1 MQYQQAWGIIDSNN
15 NKVVHLMIGERIKE
29 TRGRNGLTQSALAK
43 RLGISR
49 SAVNAWEM
57 GISIPS
63 AQYLIELSN
72 QFNVSVD
79 FLLERTTK
87 EMVDITFLSEE
98 EKHLIY
104 IFLNYFKN
112 YEAAMRAL
120 KEKEQE
126 DMKERNANQPAGFNT
141 LDIASLIERC
151 TEKYQ
156 KEMESHDNP

>member
-1 MQYQQAWGIIDSNN
+1 
-15 NKVVHLMIGERIKE
+15 MIGERIKE
-29 TRGRNGLTQSALAK
+29 TRGRNGLTQTALAK

-79 FLLERTTK
+79 FLLERSTE

-98 EKHLIY
+98 EKHMIY
-104 IFLNYFKN
+104 IFLNYFKK

-120 KEKEQE
+120 KEKQQE
-126 DMKERNANQPAGFNT
+126 ETKQPSAH
-141 LDIASLIERC
+141 LDTELSPETIASLLKRC
-151 TEKYQ
+151 TEEYC
-156 KEMESHDNP
+156 KEDSQHGINTETEVP